1 MNGSDDFEIIEVE
14 LNAQDEH
21 KFSEY
26 LKNLESL
33 NSTTIVKNGI
43 NSSLQI
49 NFAEGEEL
57 SLKST
62 VPSDDE
68 ISTFLHKMRMFVLN
82 DELASYNKITGIIG
96 RQVKDD
102 RIRSFVK
109 KQRAIYNGESMN
121 QTFKITT
128 NNGHINSD
136 SALFDWMNG
145 YEYHSDLVKRG
156 RIDEMFKN
164 LGGID
169 VARGIYLSMLTE
181 KFKAISSIGKFVKM
195 LMNKNHIIEFNM

>member
-1 MNGSDDFEIIEVE
+1 
-14 LNAQDEH
+14 
-21 KFSEY
+21 
-26 LKNLESL
+26 
-33 NSTTIVKNGI
+33 
-43 NSSLQI
+43 
-49 NFAEGEEL
+49 
-57 SLKST
+57 
-62 VPSDDE
+62 
-68 ISTFLHKMRMFVLN
+68 
-82 DELASYNKITGIIG
+82 
-96 RQVKDD
+96 
-102 RIRSFVK
+102 
-109 KQRAIYNGESMN
+109 MN